1 MDYIEALSSSYVY
14 PTTNDSQTEE
24 VGKDEFLKMLIAQ
37 LQYQD
42 PLNPLD
48 GTDFTAQLA
57 QFSSLE
63 QLTDMNTNLEY
74 LYTNQVIS
82 NRVSAV
88 NLIGKEITTL
98 GNTIQ
103 VDGTPVTISYNLEED
118 VTVGSVNIYGLDGLL
133 VKTISF
139 NNQEAGKNS
148 VEWDCQ
154 GVKNGVYTYE
164 VTAQNSEGDT
174 VTVDALFTGQ
184 ATGVSFS
191 GETSYVLVGDIK
203 IPFENVLY
211 VKNNEGD

>member
-1 MDYIEALSSSYVY
+1 MDYIEALNSSYVY
-14 PTTNDSQTEE
+14 PKSNDNQKDE

-42 PLNPLD
+42 PLNPMD

-98 GNTIQ
+98 GNTVQ
-103 VDGTPVTISYNLEED
+103 VEGAPVRISYNLSED
-118 VTVGSVNIYGLDGLL
+118 VAAGSVNIYGLDGDL
-133 VKTISF
+133 VKTIEF
-139 NNQEAGKNS
+139 NKQEAGKNS

-154 GVKNGVYTYE
+154 GVEDGVYTYE
-164 VTAQNSEGDT
+164 ITAENSEGDT
-174 VTVDALFTGQ
+174 VTVDGLFTGL

-191 GETSYVLVGDIK
+191 GETSYVLVDDIK

-211 VKNNEGD
+211 VKNNEDD

>member
-14 PTTNDSQTEE
+14 PTSNDNQKDE

-63 QLTDMNTNLEY
+63 QLTDMNTNLGN

-103 VDGTPVTISYNLEED
+103 IEGTPVTISYNLAED
-118 VTVGSVNIYGLDGLL
+118 VTTGAVNIYGLDGEL
-133 VKTISF
+133 VKTIAF

-154 GVKNGVYTYE
+154 GVADGVYTYE
-164 VTAQNSEGDT
+164 VTAQNGEGDT
-174 VTVDALFTGQ
+174 VTVDALFTGL

-191 GETSYVLVGDIK
+191 GETSYVLVDDIK
-203 IPFENVLY
+203 IPFDNVLY
-211 VKNNEGD
+211 VKNNEDN

>member
-1 MDYIEALSSSYVY
+1 MDYIQALNSSYVY
-14 PTTNDSQTEE
+14 PTSNDNQKDE

-42 PLNPLD
+42 PLNPMD

-98 GNTIQ
+98 GNTVQ
-103 VDGTPVTISYNLEED
+103 VEGAPVTISYNLSED
-118 VTVGSVNIYGLDGLL
+118 VAAGAVNIYGIDGDV
-133 VKTISF
+133 VKTIEF

-154 GVKNGVYTYE
+154 GVEDGVYTYE
-164 VTAQNSEGDT
+164 VTAENSEGDT
-174 VTVDALFTGQ
+174 VTVDGLFTGM

-191 GETSYVLVGDIK
+191 GETSYVLVDDIK

-211 VKNNEGD
+211 VKNNEDN